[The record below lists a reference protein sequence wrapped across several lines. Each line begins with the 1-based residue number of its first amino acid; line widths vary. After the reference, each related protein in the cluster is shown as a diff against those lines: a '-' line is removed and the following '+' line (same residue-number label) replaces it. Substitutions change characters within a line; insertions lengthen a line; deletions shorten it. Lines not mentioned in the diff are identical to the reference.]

1 MDFMI
6 DVVCALCKSKFRVKN
21 SVPNPVSCK
30 VCQTP
35 IEVPQLRLR
44 DDDLAR
50 RNSQLPSCPACQKTL
65 LTDTKFC
72 VSCGTYTGDI
82 WASQAASF
90 EAKENLKEKVW
101 WRRMKDWFVR
111 W

>member
-1 MDFMI
+1 MI

-35 IEVPQLRLR
+35 IEVSQLRQR
-44 DDDLAR
+44 DEEMAR
-50 RNSQLPSCPACQKTL
+50 RNAKLPSCPGCQKTL
-65 LTDTKFC
+65 VKDAKFC

-82 WASQAASF
+82 WAAQASSF
-90 EAKENLKEKVW
+90 EAKEKLKEKVW